1 MKKALIND
9 THFGAR
15 GDNLSFNEYFF
26 LFWENIFFPYLD
38 KHKIKTVVHLG
49 DVVDRRKFINHNI
62 ANDFQNRFMK
72 VLWERK
78 IDTHILIG
86 NHDTYYKNTNKV
98 NAIRNLC
105 STYDGVNEPFIY
117 EDPKIVEFDG
127 LPILLMP
134 WICDDNYAESIDLLK
149 SANVEIVFGHFEI
162 AGFEMDR
169 NNVCHEGLDRKMF
182 ERFDMVL
189 SGHFHHKSSDG
200 TIQYLGNQYEMTWTD
215 YDDSRGFHVFDTET
229 RELKFIRN
237 PYKMFHKIKY
247 DDTEQTMEYW
257 QAMNM
262 SEYKNTMVKVIV
274 VNKQNPYLFDTVI
287 DSLYKAEA
295 MDISI
300 VEDFTDIIENEEV
313 DEVDSAEDTMTILSK
328 HIDSLTLNVNGDK
341 LKSFMKELYVEALN
355 TETSE

>member
-1 MKKALIND
+1 
-9 THFGAR
+9 
-15 GDNLSFNEYFF
+15 
-26 LFWENIFFPYLD
+26 
-38 KHKIKTVVHLG
+38 
-49 DVVDRRKFINHNI
+49 
-62 ANDFQNRFMK
+62 
-72 VLWERK
+72 
-78 IDTHILIG
+78 
-86 NHDTYYKNTNKV
+86 
-98 NAIRNLC
+98 
-105 STYDGVNEPFIY
+105 
-117 EDPKIVEFDG
+117 
-127 LPILLMP
+127 
-134 WICDDNYAESIDLLK
+134 
-149 SANVEIVFGHFEI
+149 
-162 AGFEMDR
+162 
-169 NNVCHEGLDRKMF
+169 
-182 ERFDMVL
+182 
-189 SGHFHHKSSDG
+189 
-200 TIQYLGNQYEMTWTD
+200 MTWTD
-215 YDDSRGFHVFDTET
+215 YDDPRGFHVFDTET

-257 QAMNM
+257 QDMNM
-262 SEYKNTMVKVIV
+262 SEYKNTMLKVIV